1 MHGHRKSSRQ
11 RYAGMDTTPTQT
23 ERERVMDNP
32 RRHSKVDTTDRKDNG
47 IGMMN
52 RGTKSA
58 S

>member
-1 MHGHRKSSRQ
+1 
-11 RYAGMDTTPTQT
+11 MDTTPTQT